1 MNRRTIEVDTH
12 THTILSGHC
21 WSTLRENCASGAA
34 NGLKGLCLTEH
45 GPALPG
51 SIVPFAPYSYNC
63 IPDFVENIRV
73 IPGLE
78 FNIMDFDGHLD
89 NLDASAWSAIRFGI
103 ASMHDVTTPV
113 GTRMENTEAYINAL
127 QNPYVDIL
135 GHPDYTYFP
144 NYPEQIVLAA
154 KNCNKLIEIN
164 NKNVAYRS
172 GNYQAAQ
179 EFARLC
185 MQHDVRV
192 CVSSDAH
199 FDTMVG
205 QVDTA
210 MAMLDEMGFPDELIL
225 NLHYE
230 TFMAY
235 LEQKEREQRA

>member
-1 MNRRTIEVDTH
+1 MYKRSIAVDTH

-34 NGLKGLCLTEH
+34 IGLKGLCLTEH
-45 GPALPG
+45 GPELPG
-51 SIVPFAPYSYNC
+51 AIVPFAPYSAKC
-63 IPDFVENIRV
+63 IPDFVEGVRV
-73 IPGLE
+73 ISGLE

-89 NLDASAWSAIRFGI
+89 KLDPSAYSAIHFGI

-127 QNPYVDIL
+127 QDPYVDIL

-144 NYPEQIVLAA
+144 NYPEEIVLAA
-154 KNCNKLIEIN
+154 KKCDKLIEIN

-185 MQHDVRV
+185 MKHGVRV

-205 QVDTA
+205 RVETA
-210 MAMLDEMGFPDELIL
+210 MAMLDEMDFPDELIL
-225 NLHYE
+225 NLHYD
-230 TFMAY
+230 TFMDY
-235 LEQKEREQRA
+235 LIQKGRLPQA